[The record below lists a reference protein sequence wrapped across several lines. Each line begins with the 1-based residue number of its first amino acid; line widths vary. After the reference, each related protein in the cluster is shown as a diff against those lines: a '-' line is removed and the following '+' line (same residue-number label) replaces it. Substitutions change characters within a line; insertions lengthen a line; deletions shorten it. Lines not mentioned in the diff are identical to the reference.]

1 MVAGWLLFLTTP
13 AASADF
19 GCPTERQPAAPAP
32 AIDLRTLP
40 TEFRADRL
48 HRSEDGISELTGA
61 VDVRRGR
68 QRLNAEQARYDA
80 NTRQVEASGE
90 VEFVDSGGASVHTPK
105 LVLNLDTRVGA
116 ADAGRYVLP
125 DGLGRGD
132 TEGILFE
139 GPDHT
144 RLKRPRFT
152 TCPPGTDHWFL
163 RASEITLDT
172 AEDIGTAHH
181 ARAEFFGVPLF
192 YLPYFT
198 FPISDK
204 RKSGFLVPQL
214 GYGSSVGAVVAAPY
228 YLNLAPQYDDT
239 LTPRWFSDRGLQ
251 LQNEFRYL
259 GPGGE
264 GQLHTEY
271 LPNDKQSGEDRAAVT
286 LRHRQTGSPT
296 WNALVDIERVS
307 DRDYLS
313 DFGDRIGVTSRTHLT
328 QNAEVN
334 YRGASTSF
342 TARATDYQ
350 TLDRSIAPTSE
361 PYARLPQLVFGWRPA
376 AGLGRPQFRLD
387 NELTRFERDVGVT
400 GERVHVN
407 PAIQWPLN
415 RAYGFLTPE
424 VGGRYIGYRLQDGA
438 AERPSAGAPYAAV
451 DGGLFFDRETV
462 FGRRDYLHTL
472 EPRLYYL
479 YVPHRDQDDQPIF
492 DTGVPDLSFANLFR
506 NNRFTGGDRIG
517 DANQLTLA
525 LTSRLLDQEDGI
537 ERLRVSLG
545 QIRHFEDRRVN
556 LTPGTVTGNRSD
568 LVGEVVAWLTG
579 NWHVNSTVQWNPQ
592 RDETTR
598 SNYFLQY
605 QPKPD
610 RILNLGQ
617 RFIRNELEQLD
628 VSTVWPVGG
637 RWSLAARA
645 LYSQRD
651 RQNIES
657 YVGAHYTACCWAL
670 RFHVARRLVGKP
682 GVGTEQR
689 GEFFLQLELSGF
701 GKLGEAPDSPLTQGL
716 FAPLR
721 DETRR

>member
-1 MVAGWLLFLTTP
+1 MAGLLLFLATP
-13 AASADF
+13 GASADA
-19 GCPTERQPAAPAP
+19 GCPTERQPAPPAP
-32 AIDLRTLP
+32 VIDPQTLP

-48 HRSEDGISELTGA
+48 HRAEEGISELTGA
-61 VDVRRGR
+61 VEIRRGR

-80 NTRQVEASGE
+80 NTRELEASGE
-90 VEFVDSGGASVHTPK
+90 VEFVDVGGASVRAPRLK
-105 LVLNLDTRVGA
+105 LNLDTRVGA
-116 ADAGRYVLP
+116 AEDGRFVLP
-125 DGLGRGD
+125 NGLGRGD

-139 GPDHT
+139 GPDRT

-172 AEDIGTAHH
+172 AKDIGTARN
-181 ARAEFFGVPLF
+181 ARVDFFGVPLF
-192 YLPYFT
+192 RLPYFT

-214 GYGSSVGAVVAAPY
+214 GYGSNVGTVVAAPY

-239 LTPRWFSDRGLQ
+239 ITPRWFFDRGVQ

-259 GPGGE
+259 GTGLE
-264 GQLHTEY
+264 GRLHTEY
-271 LPNDKQSGEDRAAVT
+271 LPNDQQTGEDRAAVT
-286 LRHRQTGSPT
+286 FLHRQTLSPA
-296 WNALVDIERVS
+296 WNALVDAERVS
-307 DRDYLS
+307 DSDYLS

-334 YRGASTSF
+334 YRGASTHF

-350 TLDRSIAPTSE
+350 TLDRTVAPTGL

-376 AGLGRPQFRLD
+376 AAPGRPQFRLD
-387 NELTRFERDVGVT
+387 NELTNFERDIGVT
-400 GERVHVN
+400 GERAQVN
-407 PAIQWPLN
+407 PALHWPLT
-415 RAYGFLTPE
+415 RAFGFLNPE
-424 VGGRYIGYRLQDGA
+424 VGARYIAYRLQDHPT
-438 AERPSAGAPYAAV
+438 ERPTVGAPYAAI
-451 DGGLFFDRETV
+451 DGGLFFDRETA
-462 FGRRDYLHTL
+462 FGRRGYLHTL

-479 YVPHRDQDDQPIF
+479 YVPYRAQDDLPIF

-506 NNRFTGGDRIG
+506 NNRFTGGDRLG

-525 LTSRLLDQEDGI
+525 LTSRLVDQENGT

-545 QIRHFEDRRVN
+545 QIRHFDDRRVN
-556 LTPGTVTGNRSD
+556 LTPGTVTGDRSD
-568 LVGEVVAWLTG
+568 LVGEAVAWLIG
-579 NWHVNSTVQWNPQ
+579 NWHVNSTVQWNPE
-592 RDETTR
+592 RDETAR
-598 SNYFLQY
+598 ANYFLQY

-610 RILNLGQ
+610 RILNIGQ
-617 RFIRNELEQLD
+617 RFIRNQLEQVD
-628 VSTVWPVGG
+628 VSTAWPVGG
-637 RWSLAARA
+637 RWSVAARS
-645 LYSQRD
+645 LFSQRD

-689 GEFFLQLELSGF
+689 GQFFLQLELAGF
-701 GKLGEAPDSPLTQGL
+701 GKLGEAPVSPLTRGL

-721 DETRR
+721 DPNPR